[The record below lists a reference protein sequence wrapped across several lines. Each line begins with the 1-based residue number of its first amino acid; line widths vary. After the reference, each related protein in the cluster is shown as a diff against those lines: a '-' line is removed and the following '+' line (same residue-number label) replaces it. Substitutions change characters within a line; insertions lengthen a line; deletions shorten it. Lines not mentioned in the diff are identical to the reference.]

1 MTDFKNTVTAKVTR
15 NTDYKTNGHGM
26 PGGLGQ
32 LPVSETVLGC
42 EVWLL
47 GPWRGHGTLC
57 ATFVTAKSPSLL
69 QNIVFSAATMRLR
82 QGDRVQG

>member
-1 MTDFKNTVTAKVTR
+1 MS
-15 NTDYKTNGHGM
+15 
-26 PGGLGQ
+26 GGLGQ
-32 LPVSETVLGC
+32 LPISETVLGC

-69 QNIVFSAATMRLR
+69 QNIVFSAAITRLR
-82 QGDRVQG
+82 RGTEFKASLGSIARHCLKKKINK

>member
-1 MTDFKNTVTAKVTR
+1 MS
-15 NTDYKTNGHGM
+15 
-26 PGGLGQ
+26 GGLGQ
-32 LPVSETVLGC
+32 LPISETVLGR

-57 ATFVTAKSPSLL
+57 VTFVSTKSPSLF
-69 QNIVFSAATMRLR
+69 QNIVFSAAITRLR